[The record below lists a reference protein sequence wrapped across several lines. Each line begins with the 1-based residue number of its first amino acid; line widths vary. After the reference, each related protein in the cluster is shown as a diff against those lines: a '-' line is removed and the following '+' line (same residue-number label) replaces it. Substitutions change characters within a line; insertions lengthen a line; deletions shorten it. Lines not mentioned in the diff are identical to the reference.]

1 MKFKQQQ
8 SRGVVDLDQLI
19 KYTIDSIKQVEYWKH
34 NKEGVRPASSGVH
47 QIARPSRSSHT
58 KSVQAKYFQR
68 IARHVCNELYNN
80 QSKNKENKLELSTF
94 HRYLT
99 KIKNTIRYDVARHS
113 DTLPASIDKLVTE
126 YPQYSKLI
134 KRLLTEKDKH
144 VNKVKV
150 SILNELNAMNKV
162 DADNLYTDIN
172 ELAKKGGI
180 EHPIIK
186 YLSLT
191 PAQAAR
197 RKSNID
203 ARLQERKTNKQ
214 SYNLD
219 FILELTTDS
228 LKSNNFNELALGIA
242 LATGR
247 RAIEVIYR
255 GEFKAKSKNVLSFSG
270 QAKKGK
276 GVIAKAFDIP
286 TLIDTDLIIDAVSR
300 LKATERY
307 ETILADIEHL
317 ADTAKN
323 DRINTIV
330 ARMLNHTAKRKLTPD
345 TDVKDSP
352 VKFKDTRVIALQVAI
367 LKIMPLKK
375 YSKLDINEFAKR
387 FEGHDNYEEFAN
399 YQHISVIDQPT
410 IKKEAPQQTA
420 DSTNENVDVSALEVA
435 DAAINEANSKP
446 LYKLHERVKALA
458 NKTGL
463 VITQTSLYKGQKHGN
478 ELLKAGGSLALI
490 KKYLALPYVEAAV
503 NEYNKGKI

>member
-8 SRGVVDLDQLI
+8 THGVVDLKHLI
-19 KYTIDSIKQVEYWKH
+19 KYTINSIEQVEYWKD
-34 NKEGVRPASSGVH
+34 NKEGLYPASNGVN
-47 QIARPSRSSHT
+47 QIARPTRSAHT
-58 KSVQAKYFQR
+58 PSVQAKYFQR

-80 QSKNKENKLELSTF
+80 QAKNKENKLELSTF

-99 KIKNTIRYDVARHS
+99 KIKNTIRYDVARHN
-113 DTLPASIDKLVTE
+113 DTLPASVDQLVE
-126 YPQYSKLI
+126 KYPQYSKLI
-134 KRLLTEKDKH
+134 KRLISEKSKH

-150 SILNELNAMNKV
+150 SILNELNAMNKI
-162 DADNLYTDIN
+162 DADNLYSDIN
-172 ELAKKGGI
+172 ALAKKGGI
-180 EHPIIK
+180 EHSIIK

-228 LKSNNFNELALGIA
+228 LNSSNFNELALGVA

-276 GVIAKAFDIP
+276 GVIAKSFDIP
-286 TLIDTDLIIDAVSR
+286 TLIDTDLIISAVQK

-307 ETILADIEHL
+307 ETIMNDIEPL
-317 ADTAKN
+317 RDTDKN

-330 ARMLNHTAKRKLTPD
+330 ARMLNHTAKRKLTP
-345 TDVKDSP
+345 TMDVKSSP

-387 FEGHDNYEEFAN
+387 FEGHDSYEEFAN
-399 YQHISVIDQPT
+399 YQHISVIDKPT
-410 IKKEAPQQTA
+410 VKKEAPTKTA
-420 DSTNENVDVSALEVA
+420 DTLSENVDISALEVA
-435 DAAINEANSKP
+435 DGAINEANSKP
-446 LYKLHERVKALA
+446 LYKLHDRVKALA
-458 NKTGL
+458 NRTGL
-463 VITQTSLYKGQKHGN
+463 VITQTSLYKGYKFGD
-478 ELLKAGGSLALI
+478 ETLKAGGSLALI
-490 KKYLALPYVEAAV
+490 KKYLALPYVEKAV